1 MSRLIGSKNLRPR
14 PRFCQPWP
22 SRRIFDL
29 PEVGTPVVPC
39 GGSPTQRVEE
49 GRAENH
55 PDEIRLLTM
64 LVVRRSSESA
74 HAVGLPRLGFAL
86 STTPFTPAN
95 RSPAAPRRQE
105 RERLV
110 KQDLDK
116 VRDLSLCFFALS
128 VETSHRP
135 ESDVGFRALWEAQSQ
150 Q

>member
-22 SRRIFDL
+22 SRRISNL
-29 PEVGTPVVPC
+29 REVGTPVVPW
-39 GGSPTQRVEE
+39 GGSPTQADRR

-55 PDEIRLLTM
+55 RDEIRLLTM
-64 LVVRRSSESA
+64 LVVRSSA
-74 HAVGLPRLGFAL
+74 HALGLPRGFAPVNYPTH
-86 STTPFTPAN
+86 SREP
-95 RSPAAPRRQE
+95 SPAAPRRQE

-110 KQDLDK
+110 KQNLDK

-135 ESDVGFRALWEAQSQ
+135 ESDVSFRALWEAQS
-150 Q
+150 

>member
-1 MSRLIGSKNLRPR
+1 MSRLIGSKNLPPR

-22 SRRIFDL
+22 SRGIFNL
-29 PEVGTPVVPC
+29 REVGIPVVPC
-39 GGSPTQRVEE
+39 GGSPTQPDRRGES
-49 GRAENH
+49 GKP

-74 HAVGLPRLGFAL
+74 HALGLPRLGFAL

-110 KQDLDK
+110 KQNLDK
-116 VRDLSLCFFALS
+116 VRDLSLCFLALS

-135 ESDVGFRALWEAQSQ
+135 ESDVSFRALWEAQSQ